1 MRRAIMT
8 KLFLNPKQTAERLS
22 VTTRTL
28 ANKRAAGSGP
38 PYFKMDGVIRY
49 PINKLET
56 YINKHIHHNAR
67 AANGKD

>member
-1 MRRAIMT
+1 
-8 KLFLNPKQTAERLS
+8 LS

>member
-1 MRRAIMT
+1 MT
-8 KLFLNPKQTAERLS
+8 KLFYNPRETAERLS
-22 VTTRTL
+22 ITTRTL

-56 YINKHIHHNAR
+56 FI
-67 AANGKD
+67 

>member
-1 MRRAIMT
+1 MNR
-8 KLFLNPKQTAERLS
+8 LFYKPEEAANILDISK
-22 VTTRTL
+22 RTL

-56 YINKHIHHNAR
+56 FISKHIHHNAR
-67 AANGKD
+67 IANGKD

>member
-1 MRRAIMT
+1 MT
-8 KLFLNPKQTAERLS
+8 KLFLSPKQTAERLS
-22 VTTRTL
+22 VTTRTR

-49 PINKLET
+49 PINKLEN
-56 YINKHIHHNAR
+56 YISKHIHHNAR

>member
-1 MRRAIMT
+1 MT
-8 KLFLNPKQTAERLS
+8 KLFYNPKETAERLN

-38 PYFKMDGVIRY
+38 PFFKMDGVIRY

-56 YINKHIHHNAR
+56 FIDKHIHHNAR
-67 AANGKD
+67 IANGKD